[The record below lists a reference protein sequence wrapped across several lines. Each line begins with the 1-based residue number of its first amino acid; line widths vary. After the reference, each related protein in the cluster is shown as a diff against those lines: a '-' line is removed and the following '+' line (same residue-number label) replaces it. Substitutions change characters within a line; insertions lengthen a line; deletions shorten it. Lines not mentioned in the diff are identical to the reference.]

1 MPSECALVMTCRHH
15 RDIESSAP
23 TSGESLFVALKA
35 SLVLSAVVPP
45 GSPALPGRGVPGG
58 LLGSI
63 HLVSQPR
70 PALGDETDD
79 PVHDSPRSEG
89 SPPPSGADGDDD
101 GFHEHIQ
108 FGWDTRVSGNGKHEV
123 LTDLTATLFL
133 HAVAGDPY
141 SPSVRCANSSLS
153 AWLGWFV
160 CAEFHRLFG
169 QYGDTVQS

>member
-1 MPSECALVMTCRHH
+1 VRSCPRAALRYQVGGSRRAVGFH
-15 RDIESSAP
+15 SSR
-23 TSGESLFVALKA
+23 VAA
-35 SLVLSAVVPP
+35 TTRV
-45 GSPALPGRGVPGG
+45 
-58 LLGSI
+58 
-63 HLVSQPR
+63 
-70 PALGDETDD
+70 GDETDD